1 MRSQLHFGNQIIVL
15 RPAGAINVEQ
25 HDFNHS
31 GGNISVEGTSAE
43 ERGGAVL
50 WRASLELLGS
60 APDVFF

>member
-15 RPAGAINVEQ
+15 RAGGALNVEQ
-25 HDFNHS
+25 DFHHS
-31 GGNISVEGTSAE
+31 GGNISVEGTSAG